1 MSLVQI
7 REALA
12 DLAEKGTL
20 EDLSSLLLKL
30 PKTGLLG
37 WRGMERYLD
46 TLYLYRGDPVYTSP
60 EAIDKM
66 VVVLQ
71 RQRLHPVVIVDYAQ
85 RVPPPPEL
93 AAMGREQHIDYVVR
107 SLKALALRRGV
118 AVVAVGVVNEQA
130 IRRQGPVHLEDLW
143 GPVTMT

>member
-1 MSLVQI
+1 VSLVQI

-12 DLAEKGTL
+12 DLAEKGML
-20 EDLSSLLLKL
+20 EDVSSLLLKL